1 MCELLKTENHTTY
14 SCSRSHPPTHPPPP
28 LHHHHHYHNTRPPSL
43 LPQQGMYQTVMKR
56 HRCTSPVFAA
66 EQRKAKFRLDPA
78 SCTSWGENHSL
89 RPILSPDPLQPHL
102 PPPQEGMHQTARVK
116 GRETPMHIPSV
127 ASEQR
132 KAKFR
137 LDPCNIYEL
146 EGYTS

>member
-1 MCELLKTENHTTY
+1 MHI
-14 SCSRSHPPTHPPPP
+14 
-28 LHHHHHYHNTRPPSL
+28 PS
-43 LPQQGMYQTVMKR
+43 V
-56 HRCTSPVFAA
+56 AA

-78 SCTSWGENHSL
+78 SCTSWGKNHSL

-137 LDPCNIYEL
+137 LDPAI
-146 EGYTS
+146 YTSWRGIHHSLRPILSLDPFQSHLPPPQEGMHQTAIRRQRYVLLIVAARH